1 MDMDMDM
8 DMEDLRAGRGIAPC
22 PTRVENHP
30 SPASNFWVFSP
41 VHIVQGARQYYVL
54 GLWGRQR
61 GGQDFGLRS
70 KCRREAKRCIRLRD
84 I

>member
-1 MDMDMDM
+1 MCCILNSVALVDMDM

-30 SPASNFWVFSP
+30 SPASNFWEFSP
-41 VHIVQGARQYYVL
+41 VHNVQGARQYYVL
-54 GLWGRQR
+54 GLRGRLR

-70 KCRREAKRCIRLRD
+70 N
-84 I
+84 

>member
-1 MDMDMDM
+1 MMLEMVLILVSMDMDM

-41 VHIVQGARQYYVL
+41 VHNVQGARQYYVVACFM
-54 GLWGRQR
+54 GKTEGWTRLWV
-61 GGQDFGLRS
+61 
-70 KCRREAKRCIRLRD
+70 KIKVK
-84 I
+84 